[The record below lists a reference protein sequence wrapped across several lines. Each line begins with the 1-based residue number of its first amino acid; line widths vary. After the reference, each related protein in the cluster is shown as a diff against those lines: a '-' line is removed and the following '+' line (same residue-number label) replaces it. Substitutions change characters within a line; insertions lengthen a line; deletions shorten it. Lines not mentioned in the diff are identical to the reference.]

1 MAWKTIARSS
11 IGRTHIKKSLPCQDF
26 AEIRE
31 VSKGLIIG
39 ACSDGAGSAKKSE
52 VGAQQAVDAALRSMT
67 RHGFALF
74 KSEEEARKTFLSVL
88 AEVKE
93 NLAAAAEIHDVDVKQ
108 LNCTLLC
115 FVATPRRLVAAQIG
129 DGFLVFRR
137 KPKAATEEFALAA
150 QYELLFEPD
159 RGEFANQTVF
169 VTSSRAENALQV
181 GLVKGDIDFVAAG
194 SDGLLPVAVRYKD
207 WSAHA
212 PFFAPFYTFLKDDPP
227 QAEME
232 SEIDA
237 FLASDRLN
245 KKTDDDKT
253 LMLCYYSCGKEKE
266 ESSKKE
272 Q

>member
-1 MAWKTIARSS
+1 MAWKTVARSS
-11 IGRTHIKKSLPCQDF
+11 IGSAHIKKSLPCQDF

-31 VSKGLIIG
+31 IAKGLIIG
-39 ACSDGAGSAKKSE
+39 ACADGAGSAQKSE
-52 VGAQQAVDAALRSMT
+52 VGAQQAVDAALRSME
-67 RHGFALF
+67 RHGFSML
-74 KSEEEARKTFLSVL
+74 KSEEEARKTFSAVL

-93 NLAAAAEIHDVDVKQ
+93 NLFAAAEIHDVAVKQ

-129 DGFLVFRR
+129 DGFLVYRR
-137 KPKAATEEFALAA
+137 SDKEATAAAE
-150 QYELLFEPD
+150 YELLFEPD

-169 VTSSRAENALQV
+169 VTSKRAQKALQV
-181 GLVKGDIDFVAAG
+181 GLVEGDLDFLAAG

-207 WSAHA
+207 WSPHG

-227 QAEME
+227 KAEME
-232 SEIDA
+232 SEIDS

-253 LMLCYYSCGKEKE
+253 LMLCYYDSGKEKE
-266 ESSKKE
+266 ESSKEE